1 MYMSAL
7 SFREREP
14 LFHLAV
20 YRYLSRTQIE
30 EFLFERSALT
40 AASRQVIT
48 KRILRRLVALG
59 LLEAQRR
66 PTAELGG
73 GTVRVAYSLTRAG
86 YTAARALD
94 PRLPVWRGA
103 ARSTVSISHSLVKG
117 DVALAIRRAAR
128 TNVGQEVIEWEL
140 ERRAAARLGSSS
152 LVPDAFLIYATPVCD
167 LHACVEVDLDTER
180 PGIFA
185 EKIRQYLDLYRS
197 GSWQSSVRAWP
208 VVVTITRTDGRAR
221 LLQRTAQTILSTA
234 PDADRL
240 GTQTEFDFAP
250 LHDFLGPAGPF
261 GAIWRVA
268 GRDGLHPLI
277 PLSSVSEDSSGSA
290 RKERVPTSRT
300 DGQRCVYVIEL
311 DDVEQ
316 PRTTPLPC
324 VYVGQSA
331 QPAEVRFAQHKAG
344 YKSSRFARRF
354 GKHLRPDLSEHVKC
368 TSDWQTALGREAA
381 LAAELRRAGHCV
393 HGGH

>member
-1 MYMSAL
+1 MNVWNSGIAIGWVEFTQTLPENGDVGFL
-7 SFREREP
+7 SVRPEGWSR
-14 LFHLAV
+14 AV
-20 YRYLSRTQIE
+20 
-30 EFLFERSALT
+30 
-40 AASRQVIT
+40 
-48 KRILRRLVALG
+48 K
-59 LLEAQRR
+59 
-66 PTAELGG
+66 
-73 GTVRVAYSLTRAG
+73 RVAAAG
-86 YTAARALD
+86 PIRWAWAA
-94 PRLPVWRGA
+94 
-103 ARSTVSISHSLVKG
+103 
-117 DVALAIRRAAR
+117 
-128 TNVGQEVIEWEL
+128 
-140 ERRAAARLGSSS
+140 
-152 LVPDAFLIYATPVCD
+152 
-167 LHACVEVDLDTER
+167 
-180 PGIFA
+180 
-185 EKIRQYLDLYRS
+185 
-197 GSWQSSVRAWP
+197 P

-240 GTQTEFDFAP
+240 RTQTEFDFAA
-250 LHDFLGPAGPF
+250 LHDFLGPAGPS

-331 QPAEVRFAQHKAG
+331 QRAEVRFAQHKAG

-368 TSDWQTALGREAA
+368 TADWQTALGREAA